1 MASPHTETVTGTF
14 ALPVLNKLGQE
25 VGSVTVDAAD
35 FGGKISARLMHEAV
49 MMYEAN
55 QRQGTHSTLRR
66 GEVAGSTKKV
76 FRQKGTGNA
85 RAGSKRSP
93 IRRGGGHTNARQP
106 RSYYYRLPRKAI
118 QAATRMAIASKISA
132 GSVVVVDQIKMDS
145 PKTKL
150 LASALKAMGLEGQTK
165 TLAIGGLDR
174 NIYLSGRNIEGLTI
188 SPVADLNALIVL
200 RPRKLVMTREALDW
214 IKARAS
220 A

>member
-1 MASPHTETVTGTF
+1 MTT
-14 ALPVLNKLGQE
+14 LPVYDMSGAK
-25 VGSVTVDAAD
+25 VGDYEIDPQMLAP
-35 FGGKISARLMHEAV
+35 KISKQLLHDVVV
-49 MMYEAN
+49 MYLAN
-55 QRQGTHSTLRR
+55 QRQGSNKTKAR
-66 GEVAGSTKKV
+66 GEVSGSTKKMYK
-76 FRQKGTGNA
+76 QKGTGNA
-85 RAGSKRSP
+85 RMGSKRSP
-93 IRRGGGHTNARQP
+93 IRRGGGHAHARQP

-118 QAATRMAIASKISA
+118 QAATRMAIASKIAS

-165 TLAIGGLDR
+165 TLAISGLDR
-174 NIYLSGRNIEGLTI
+174 NVYLSGRNIEGLTI

>member
-1 MASPHTETVTGTF
+1 MTT
-14 ALPVLNKLGQE
+14 LPVYDMSGEK
-25 VGSVTVDAAD
+25 VGDYEIDPQMLAP
-35 FGGKISARLMHEAV
+35 KISKQLLHDVVV
-49 MMYEAN
+49 MYLAN
-55 QRQGTHSTLRR
+55 QRQGSNKTKAR
-66 GEVAGSTKKV
+66 GEVSGSTKKMYK
-76 FRQKGTGNA
+76 QKGTGNA
-85 RAGSKRSP
+85 RMGSKRSP
-93 IRRGGGHTNARQP
+93 IRRGGGHAHARQP

-118 QAATRMAIASKISA
+118 QAATRMAIASKIAA

-165 TLAIGGLDR
+165 TLAISGLDR
-174 NIYLSGRNIEGLTI
+174 NVYLSGRNIEGLTI

>member
-1 MASPHTETVTGTF
+1 MTT
-14 ALPVLNKLGQE
+14 LPVYDMSGAK
-25 VGSVTVDAAD
+25 VGDYEIDPQMLAP
-35 FGGKISARLMHEAV
+35 KISKQLLHDVVV
-49 MMYEAN
+49 MYLAN
-55 QRQGTHSTLRR
+55 QRQGSNKTKAR
-66 GEVAGSTKKV
+66 GEVSGSTKKMYK
-76 FRQKGTGNA
+76 QKGTGNA
-85 RAGSKRSP
+85 RMGSKRSP
-93 IRRGGGHTNARQP
+93 VRRGGGHAHARQP

-118 QAATRMAIASKISA
+118 QAATRMAIASKIAS

-165 TLAIGGLDR
+165 TLAISGLDR
-174 NIYLSGRNIEGLTI
+174 NVYLSGRNIEGLTI

>member
-1 MASPHTETVTGTF
+1 MTT
-14 ALPVLNKLGQE
+14 LPVYDMSGTKVGDYEIDPE
-25 VGSVTVDAAD
+25 VLAPKVSKQLLHDVV
-35 FGGKISARLMHEAV
+35 V
-49 MMYEAN
+49 MYLAN
-55 QRQGTHSTLRR
+55 QRQGSNKTKTR
-66 GEVAGSTKKV
+66 GEVSGSTKKMYK
-76 FRQKGTGNA
+76 QKGTGNA
-85 RAGSKRSP
+85 RAGSKRSGV
-93 IRRGGGHTNARQP
+93 RRGGGHINARQP

-150 LASALKAMGLEGQTK
+150 LASALKALGLEGQTK
-165 TLAIGGLDR
+165 TLAISGLDR